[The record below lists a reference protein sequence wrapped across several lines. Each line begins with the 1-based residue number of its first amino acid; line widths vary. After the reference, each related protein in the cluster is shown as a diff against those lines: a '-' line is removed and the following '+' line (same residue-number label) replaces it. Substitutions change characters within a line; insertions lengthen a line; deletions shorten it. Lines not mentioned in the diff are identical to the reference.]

1 MPENVLFL
9 ITFDGYTDFVS
20 WIFYFFFKDL
30 KNEFMLWLMYAY
42 QLINEPRLK
51 TAFHYSLK
59 GRAYNNNYV
68 I

>member
-9 ITFDGYTDFVS
+9 ITFDGLRISFPV
-20 WIFYFFFKDL
+20 FFNFFFKDL

-51 TAFHYSLK
+51 TAFHYRLK